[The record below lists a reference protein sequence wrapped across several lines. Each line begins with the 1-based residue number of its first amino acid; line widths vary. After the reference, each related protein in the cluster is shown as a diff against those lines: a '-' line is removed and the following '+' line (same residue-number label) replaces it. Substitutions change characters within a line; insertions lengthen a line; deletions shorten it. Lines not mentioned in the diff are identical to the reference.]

1 MRFKFF
7 SNHAASLPAHNLIFC
22 LLFQNEAASLRA
34 ELGAL
39 RSAADDAEK
48 AKEGLRSDNTR
59 LTHRISY
66 LEEQVA
72 ELLSRHTQV
81 NIEIIMLLFFLKIIF
96 QFSIGTGDMN
106 TYSFV
111 LTPSFPAP
119 FSKQ

>member
-1 MRFKFF
+1 M
-7 SNHAASLPAHNLIFC
+7 NY
-22 LLFQNEAASLRA
+22 FQNEAASLRA

-48 AKEGLRSDNTR
+48 AKEGLRADNTR

-81 NIEIIMLLFFLKIIF
+81 IISFISSTTFTYVNRISIIASSYFCNMVVKIYLLNFR
-96 QFSIGTGDMN
+96 QT
-106 TYSFV
+106 
-111 LTPSFPAP
+111 
-119 FSKQ
+119 

>member
-1 MRFKFF
+1 MITYYESQLYFNAFF
-7 SNHAASLPAHNLIFC
+7 II
-22 LLFQNEAASLRA
+22 FQNEAASLRA
-34 ELGAL
+34 ELAAL

-81 NIEIIMLLFFLKIIF
+81 TITMMIINDFFLHLVFKKKKNLYED
-96 QFSIGTGDMN
+96 QC
-106 TYSFV
+106 
-111 LTPSFPAP
+111 
-119 FSKQ
+119 

>member
-1 MRFKFF
+1 MM
-7 SNHAASLPAHNLIFC
+7 L
-22 LLFQNEAASLRA
+22 QNEAACLRA

-72 ELLSRHTQV
+72 ELLARHSQV
-81 NIEIIMLLFFLKIIF
+81 NYTLLTK
-96 QFSIGTGDMN
+96 
-106 TYSFV
+106 V
-111 LTPSFPAP
+111 PTPMAHSTNRSVP
-119 FSKQ
+119 